1 MSATE
6 MARWHILIVDD
17 EPLFGRTMATLLRQN
32 GYAVTLCE
40 NAESGLEQLAQQSFH
55 LVIADLKMPGNM
67 NLEFLTET
75 RAKYPKTPIIVLTDR
90 PTLPSAIDSVRL
102 GIHDYLL
109 KPIALQDLL
118 HSMERALL
126 SLESLQLAN
135 TDFDTILGKSEAI
148 QSLKEL
154 ALRVACSNANVLI
167 TGESGTGKE
176 ILARAIH
183 ASSPRHNS
191 PLVTIDCSTIPENL
205 LESMLFGHVKG
216 AFMGATHDHNGLLA
230 TADKGTV
237 FLDEIGELPFSLQ
250 AKLLRVIQFGTF
262 LPIGG
267 SLEVEVNVRLISA
280 TNRQLSQETLH
291 GRFRQGLFYRLSVLE
306 LNVPPLRQ
314 RVIDIPIIAHSI
326 LQRIAIRDSQ
336 PLKRLNE
343 AAISALQSY
352 HWPGNV
358 RELNNV
364 LERCACLISSTTIDV
379 SQLPLDVTR
388 ITVGQSDEG
397 LDSCSHQATAQ
408 NSSREKRIEA
418 VDRDYL
424 DKLLKRHK
432 GNISRAAHE
441 ARLTRQGLHKALLRL
456 GLNAQDYRQS

>member
-6 MARWHILIVDD
+6 IARWHILIVDD
-17 EPLFGRTMATLLRQN
+17 KPLFGRTTATLLQQN

-40 NAESGLEQLAQQSFH
+40 NGESGLKQLAQQTFH
-55 LVIADLKMPGNM
+55 LVIADVNTPGNM

-75 RAKYPKTPIIVLTDR
+75 RAKYPGTPTIVLTGR
-90 PTLPSAIDSVRL
+90 PTLPSAIESVRL

-118 HSMERALL
+118 HSMERALP
-126 SLESLQLAN
+126 SLEPLPLAN
-135 TDFDTILGKSEAI
+135 TAFDSILGKSDAI
-148 QSLKEL
+148 ESLKEL
-154 ALRVACSNANVLI
+154 ALRVARSNANVLI

-183 ASSPRHNS
+183 ASSPRHSS
-191 PLVTIDCSTIPENL
+191 PLVTIDCSAIPENL

-216 AFMGATHDHNGLLA
+216 AFIGATHDRNGLLA

-237 FLDEIGELPFSLQ
+237 FLDEIGELPLALQ

-267 SLEVEVNVRLISA
+267 NLEVKVNVRVISA
-280 TNRQLSQETLH
+280 TNRQLSEETLH
-291 GRFRQGLFYRLSVLE
+291 GRFRQDLFYRLSVLE

-314 RVIDIPIIAHSI
+314 RVSDIPIITHSI
-326 LQRIAIRDSQ
+326 LQRIAIRDNQ
-336 PLKRLNE
+336 PLKSLSD
-343 AAISALQSY
+343 AAIGALQSY
-352 HWPGNV
+352 RWPGNV

-364 LERCACLISSTTIDV
+364 LERCACLISSSIIDD
-379 SQLPLDVTR
+379 SQLPLDMTQT
-388 ITVGQSDEG
+388 TVGQSDGG
-397 LDSCSHQATAQ
+397 LDSCNDEAAAGNTT
-408 NSSREKRIEA
+408 REKRMEA

-432 GNISRAAHE
+432 GNVSRAARE
-441 ARLTRQGLHKALLRL
+441 ARLTRQGLHKALVRL
-456 GLNAQDYRQS
+456 GLNAQDYRQP

>member
-6 MARWHILIVDD
+6 IARWHILIVDD
-17 EPLFGRTMATLLRQN
+17 EPLFGRTMATLLQQN

-40 NAESGLEQLAQQSFH
+40 NGESGLKQLAQHTFH
-55 LVIADLKMPGNM
+55 LVIADLNMPGNM

-75 RAKYPKTPIIVLTDR
+75 RANFPRTPIIVLTGR
-90 PTLPSAIDSVRL
+90 PTLPSAIESVRL

-118 HSMERALL
+118 HSMERALP
-126 SLESLQLAN
+126 SLESLPLAN
-135 TDFDTILGKSEAI
+135 TAFDAILGKSEAI

-183 ASSPRHNS
+183 ASSPRQHS
-191 PLVTIDCSTIPENL
+191 PLVTIDCSAIPENL

-216 AFMGATHDHNGLLA
+216 AFTGATHDRNGLLA

-237 FLDEIGELPFSLQ
+237 FLDEIGELPLTLQ
-250 AKLLRVIQFGTF
+250 AKLLQVIQFGTF

-267 SLEVEVNVRLISA
+267 TLEAKVNVRVISA
-280 TNRQLSQETLH
+280 TNRQLSEETLH
-291 GRFRQGLFYRLSVLE
+291 GRFRQDLFYRLAVLE
-306 LNVPPLRQ
+306 LNAPPLRQ
-314 RVIDIPIIAHSI
+314 RVTDIPIIAHSI
-326 LQRIAIRDSQ
+326 LQRIAMRDNH
-336 PLKRLNE
+336 PVKRLSE
-343 AAISALQSY
+343 AAIGALQSY

-364 LERCACLISSTTIDV
+364 LERCACLIASSTIDD
-379 SQLPLDVTR
+379 SQLPLGATQVK
-388 ITVGQSDEG
+388 VGQSDVS
-397 LDSCSHQATAQ
+397 LNSFNDQAVAHNTT
-408 NSSREKRIEA
+408 REKRMEA

-432 GNISRAAHE
+432 GNVSRAAHE

-456 GLNAQDYRQS
+456 GLNAQDYRQA